1 MTAVQSWQVH
11 RAADLLT
18 ALTGDELK
26 QLADDIAQHGLHEPV
41 TLWRDADGVL
51 WLIDGRNRVAACE
64 MAGVPVR
71 HRMFEGSITDVIAFV
86 RSENVTRRNLT
97 PGQLATYA
105 IKSEELLYEELA
117 AEAKKRQR
125 EHGGTAP
132 GKPAES
138 LVADRPQVKTR
149 DKVAALTG
157 AKARNVGKAKRI
169 RERAPDLFDK
179 VDKGEMPID
188 RADRVIRDLEAQQR
202 RDERD
207 KAEAAAVGTVCSVEI
222 RHGDFR
228 EVLADLR
235 NVDAVICDPPYSRSF
250 ILPEDGR
257 SPLADLAAWANRA
270 LAPGGVMAVLI
281 GQTWLPEVFRLLSGG
296 RPYRWTA
303 CFLYA
308 GPAPGSITGGTSYFS
323 HARRINSNWKPLIV
337 YGGGKRV
344 FSDVIR
350 AEGRDETAKDSHPWG
365 QDFAGFSSV
374 IRMLTEP
381 GQTVVDPFMGGGTP
395 LLAAHALG
403 RNVVGCD
410 VDPQAVATARRRLG

>member
-1 MTAVQSWQVH
+1 MTGTGWKVH
-11 RAADLLT
+11 KAADQLN
-18 ALTGDELK
+18 AMAGDELK
-26 QLADDIAQHGLHEPV
+26 QLADDIAQYGLREPV
-41 TLWRDADGVL
+41 TLWRDRDGVL

-71 HRMFEGSITDVIAFV
+71 HRMFEGSITDVFAFV
-86 RSENVTRRNLT
+86 RSENVPRRHLT

-157 AKARNVGKAKRI
+157 AKARNIGKAKRLK
-169 RERAPDLFDK
+169 EQAPELFEK

-188 RADRVIRDLEAQQR
+188 RADRVIRNHDAEQR
-202 RDERD
+202 RDERA
-207 KAEAAAVGTVCSVEI
+207 KAEAAATGTVCSVDI
-222 RHGDFR
+222 RCGDFR
-228 EVLADLR
+228 DALADLK
-235 NVDAVICDPPYSRSF
+235 NIDAIICDPPYAREF
-250 ILPEDGR
+250 LPLLG
-257 SPLADLAAWANRA
+257 DLAKWSNEV
-270 LAPGGVMAVLI
+270 LAPNGVMAVLV
-281 GQTWLPEVFRLLSGG
+281 GQTYLPEVYRLLSGG
-296 RPYRWTA
+296 RPYRWTV
-303 CFLYA
+303 CYLFA
-308 GPAPGSITGGTSYFS
+308 GPSPDSITGGTSYFS
-323 HARRINSNWKPLIV
+323 HARRVNSNWKPLIV
-337 YGGGKRV
+337 YGGGERV

-350 AEGRDETAKDSHPWG
+350 AEGRDEAAKDSHPWG
-365 QDFAGFSSV
+365 QDFNAFRSV
-374 IRMLTEP
+374 IQKLTEP

-410 VDPQAVATARRRLG
+410 VDPQAVATARKRLG